1 VLFLKRFWPGIADG
15 SITLTFR
22 RWKRQQVLPGRD
34 YRTPGGIITVTA
46 VDVVDPD
53 RITDEDAKASGH
65 VDADILRKE
74 LRGTDDLPVYRIA
87 FHLATG
93 PDSRAQLAEDDELS
107 DDDITAIANRL
118 ERLDKASKH
127 GPWTH
132 ATLRKIQE
140 RPATRAGDLADD
152 FGRERLEFKTD
163 VRKLKNLGL
172 TLSLDVGY
180 ELSPRGVAYLRATE

>member
-1 VLFLKRFWPGIADG
+1 MLFLKRFWPGMVDG

-34 YRTPGGIITVTA
+34 YRTPAGIITVTA
-46 VDVVDPD
+46 VDVIDPAT
-53 RITDEDAKASGH
+53 ITDEEAKASGH
-65 VDADILRKE
+65 PDAATLRKE

-93 PDSRAQLAEDDELS
+93 PDPRAELAADGELS
-107 DDDITAIANRL
+107 DHDVSDISARL
-118 ERLDKASKH
+118 ARLDQASKH

-132 ATLRKIQE
+132 ATLRTIRE
-140 RPATRAGDLADD
+140 RPAVRAGDLADD

-172 TLSLDVGY
+172 TISLEVGY
-180 ELSPRGVAYLRATE
+180 RLSPRGEAYLRAAE